1 MHFISKIRI
10 TSKEATEPVP
20 IVPYDAQTRFLEAMA
35 SGLQEDI
42 HHFVCLKARQ
52 LGISTILLALDIFWL
67 QMFPGLQGALI
78 ADTGDNKE
86 TFRETIT
93 EMLDSLPA
101 GYKVKVRRHN
111 RNALILANGS
121 RLQYMSAGKAGNTG
135 LGRSRAL
142 NFVHATECS
151 SWKDQVGLDSLR
163 AALALENPNRLYIF
177 ESTALGFNLFY
188 DIYEEAKDSGIQKA
202 FFIGWWAKE
211 IYRIREGTSEFDR
224 WWNISPE
231 LTDEE
236 ATLTQEVMEEYGHQ
250 ITPEQW
256 AWFRRESFN
265 KSQSSLHS
273 EFPTTER
280 LAWQSTGFPFF
291 SMNRVNQ
298 DQVFI
303 RNQRVTFN
311 GYRYELGEKFLAM
324 KCSPT
329 TTLDD
334 IELRVWEDPKP
345 DGVYVMG
352 VDPAYG
358 RDEWKDRSVIS
369 VWRCYADKIVQVAE
383 YATPW
388 PETRHVAWVM
398 AHLAGCYRNVIINLE
413 ITGPGGS
420 VMQELNYLRQQMQYG
435 KLKEIAADLNPEWA
449 LDQAR
454 WFLYHRVDSM
464 GPGYMYNWKCLDL
477 ETPLPTP
484 TGWTTMGKVLAGD
497 WLLDEKGNPTR
508 VLGTSPV
515 KHGSP
520 CYRLTFDDG
529 SQIVADEEHKW
540 CVTRNHWKG
549 EEKIVTTVD
558 LLKHDYKIKMAKPLS
573 LPETNLPVDPYVL
586 GAWLGDGSANA
597 ANLTASEADVEEMVD
612 LMAGRGLPTKI
623 LRHSNRAPTA
633 ALTHPRGQR
642 EDTLIRRLR
651 ALNVYGQKHIP
662 AAYLRAS
669 VDQRLDLLRGLM
681 DTDGGLSG
689 NNGAQCGFTTT
700 SERIAEGF
708 AELVRSLGIKA
719 KRCVRNRTIIYKGEQ
734 TTCRSAYQFWFTPPN
749 DMQVFRLSRKARK
762 LDENRKN
769 DGRKAYHRI
778 VSIEPVESRPVRCVL
793 VDNPT
798 HLFLA
803 GESMIPTHNTSVE
816 NKLLMLNRFR
826 DSYNTEELIVR
837 SLQLLDEMITLVQ
850 EGSSIHAAGRGKD
863 DRVMGAALAHY
874 AWAEWQRTSMM
885 ANGETFD
892 KVQSREAEVMKAGRP
907 VIDWIVPRHM
917 AAAEAEA
924 RRQELKRLLE
934 E

>member
-1 MHFISKIRI
+1 MAAPPEHWLPAFMHFISKIRI
-10 TSKEATEPVP
+10 TSKELEKPTA
-20 IVPYDAQTRFLEAMA
+20 IIPYDAQTRFLEAMA

-151 SWKDQVGLDSLR
+151 SWKDQVGLDSVR

-211 IYRIREGTSEFDR
+211 IYRIRENTSEFDR
-224 WWNISPE
+224 WWNINPE
-231 LTDEE
+231 LTEE
-236 ATLTQEVMEEYGHQ
+236 EDALTLEVLEEYGHQ

-369 VWRCYADKIVQVAE
+369 VWRCYSDKIVQVAE

-464 GPGYMYNWKCLDL
+464 GPGYMYNWK
-477 ETPLPTP
+477 
-484 TGWTTMGKVLAGD
+484 
-497 WLLDEKGNPTR
+497 
-508 VLGTSPV
+508 
-515 KHGSP
+515 
-520 CYRLTFDDG
+520 
-529 SQIVADEEHKW
+529 
-540 CVTRNHWKG
+540 
-549 EEKIVTTVD
+549 
-558 LLKHDYKIKMAKPLS
+558 
-573 LPETNLPVDPYVL
+573 
-586 GAWLGDGSANA
+586 
-597 ANLTASEADVEEMVD
+597 
-612 LMAGRGLPTKI
+612 
-623 LRHSNRAPTA
+623 
-633 ALTHPRGQR
+633 
-642 EDTLIRRLR
+642 
-651 ALNVYGQKHIP
+651 
-662 AAYLRAS
+662 
-669 VDQRLDLLRGLM
+669 
-681 DTDGGLSG
+681 
-689 NNGAQCGFTTT
+689 
-700 SERIAEGF
+700 
-708 AELVRSLGIKA
+708 
-719 KRCVRNRTIIYKGEQ
+719 
-734 TTCRSAYQFWFTPPN
+734 
-749 DMQVFRLSRKARK
+749 
-762 LDENRKN
+762 
-769 DGRKAYHRI
+769 
-778 VSIEPVESRPVRCVL
+778 
-793 VDNPT
+793 
-798 HLFLA
+798 
-803 GESMIPTHNTSVE
+803 TSVE